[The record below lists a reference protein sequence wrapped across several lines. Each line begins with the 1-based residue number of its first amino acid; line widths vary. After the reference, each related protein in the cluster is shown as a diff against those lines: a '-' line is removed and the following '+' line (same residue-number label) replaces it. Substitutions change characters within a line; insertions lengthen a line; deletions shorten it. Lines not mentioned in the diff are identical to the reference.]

1 MPGPRRPSQATR
13 AAYYARTSGGGNEVP
28 AEEPTRPRY
37 SPGQPVV
44 PDPENYW
51 SVVDAYGNTVPAG
64 QDDPGAFFDTYA
76 YNADLKDYRNLIEG
90 DGGRDATGPSAAELA
105 IDRSRVQSQNLA
117 TYLDG
122 VIGQIQS
129 DIDARRLTTE
139 QAVAEFNRRMDAF
152 QEGGQ
157 QFQGIQPYT
166 IPRGVEY
173 IPGFGPGGPATKVGL
188 EPVKA
193 SPIEYDPFGMAT
205 QIVAETPN
213 IANIGV
219 PSTDPLQQAI
229 DMLKGYL

>member
-1 MPGPRRPSQATR
+1 MPGPRERSQATR
-13 AAYYARTSGGGNEVP
+13 DAYYQRTRSGAGEEVP
-28 AEEPTRPRY
+28 PPSGPTY
-37 SPGQPVV
+37 TPGQPVV
-44 PDPENYW
+44 PNPDDYY
-51 SVVDAYGNTVPAG
+51 VRVDEFGNKVPAG
-64 QDDPGAFFDTYA
+64 RGESGAYFNTYA
-76 YNADLKDYRNLIEG
+76 YNADLADYRDLVEG
-90 DGGRDATGPSAAELA
+90 RTGGGATGPTAAELA

-139 QAVAEFNRRMDAF
+139 QAVGEFNRRLDAF
-152 QEGGQ
+152 SESGR

-166 IPRGVEY
+166 IPRGAEY

-188 EPVKA
+188 EPVRA
-193 SPIEYDPFGMAT
+193 SPIEYDPFGMAN